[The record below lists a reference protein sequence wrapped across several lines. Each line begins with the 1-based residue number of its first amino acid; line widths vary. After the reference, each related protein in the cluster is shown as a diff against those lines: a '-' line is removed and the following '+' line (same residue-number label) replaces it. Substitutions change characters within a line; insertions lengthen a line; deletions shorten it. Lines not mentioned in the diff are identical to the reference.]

1 MFTARHRSL
10 PPTRTE
16 DWTIEGP
23 TAPFSATYR
32 HTEGAWLPS
41 GWSSAGGPPQ
51 SGPGR
56 PARILAELR
65 KCLRARYVGTSGAD
79 TITRIYSFG
88 IGQSPARAALAMASG
103 TGIGPPEGANGGYG
117 SIPAVEQACR
127 GGRQWV
133 EICRPTDGRQ
143 WQNCASSGRSWVQVE
158 NLCLPAIKPYCD
170 CRCLQTASRAECS
183 PSPKRRDPGACGRS
197 QTFNRR
203 TGS

>member
-16 DWTIEGP
+16 DWTIEDRPRRLVRPVGIRK
-23 TAPFSATYR
+23 ALGCRQAGR
-32 HTEGAWLPS
+32 VQ
-41 GWSSAGGPPQ
+41 GGPPQ

-65 KCLRARYVGTSGAD
+65 KCLRAGYVGTSHAD
-79 TITRIYSFG
+79 TITRVHSFG

-103 TGIGPPEGANGGYG
+103 TGIGPPEANGGYE
-117 SIPAVEQACR
+117 SIPAVEQACL

-133 EICRPTDGRQ
+133 AICRPPDRRQ
-143 WQNCASSGRSWVQVE
+143 WQSCASSGRSWVQVE
-158 NLCLPAIKPYCD
+158 DLCLPAIKPYCD